1 MLNIHDLEKRHKKYK
16 INSML
21 PFIVL
26 STVVGATLI
35 GATFFVLTYQKD
47 EIATDEQQRNVQVA
61 SLDKNDS
68 IQLSTELK
76 KHEEKMEEK
85 NETITQKPIE
95 EKENTQGIQ
104 EIKKETEVQEET
116 KRVVLTPS
124 LEFISKIDTAAP
136 KNYSS
141 ETISNKKKEVA
152 VATEEV
158 KPTLQEIKP
167 IVIPQEIKEEKI
179 EPIKIDKIETSS
191 VNEEKKGSVSISRR
205 DEQKDIA
212 DVIKRF
218 NINHNP
224 ALSLFIAKKYYQ
236 LGDYEQAYNYALATN
251 DINKNIEESWIL
263 FAKSL
268 VKLNKKE
275 MAVETLKKYIS
286 HSNSPQAKR
295 LLEEI
300 NTGKF
305 K

>member
-1 MLNIHDLEKRHKKYK
+1 
-16 INSML
+16 ML

-35 GATFFVLTYQKD
+35 GAAFFVLTYQK
-47 EIATDEQQRNVQVA
+47 EELVANIQQADVQVA
-61 SLDKNDS
+61 SLRATPLDKNNSEALLVED
-68 IQLSTELK
+68 K
-76 KHEEKMEEK
+76 KPQEKAQEI
-85 NETITQKPIE
+85 NETAIAQNSVE
-95 EKENTQGIQ
+95 AKENTQSIQ
-104 EIKKETEVQEET
+104 EIKKEPEIQEEI

-124 LEFISKIDTAAP
+124 LEFISKIDTTAP
-136 KNYSS
+136 KNHSL
-141 ETISNKKKEVA
+141 EVISNKKKEVV
-152 VATEEV
+152 VAEEI
-158 KPTLQEIKP
+158 KPVIQEIK
-167 IVIPQEIKEEKI
+167 VEKI
-179 EPIKIDKIETSS
+179 EPIKMEEPEIPIAK
-191 VNEEKKGSVSISRR
+191 EEKKGSISISRR

-218 NINHNP
+218 NVNHNP
-224 ALSLFIAKKYYQ
+224 ALSLFVAKKYYQ

-286 HSNSPQAKR
+286 HSNSPQAKQ

-300 NTGKF
+300 KVGKF
-305 K
+305 Q

>member
-1 MLNIHDLEKRHKKYK
+1 
-16 INSML
+16 ML

-141 ETISNKKKEVA
+141 EIISNKKKEVT
-152 VATEEV
+152 VAIEEV

-191 VNEEKKGSVSISRR
+191 AKEEKKGSVSISRR

-224 ALSLFIAKKYYQ
+224 ALSLFVAKKYYQ